1 MQHQGIGE
9 VGEKETEERKAPR
22 VWFFFCGFLSSLVPL
37 QKGRWDGSIS
47 FPDGIEDQK
56 REREMEKRWY
66 SMV

>member
-1 MQHQGIGE
+1 MRLGKKKQKR
-9 VGEKETEERKAPR
+9 EKPPGFG
-22 VWFFFCGFLSSLVPL
+22 FFFCGFLSSLFPL